1 METKLSGRLAIV
13 EQDDWLKPVEGA
25 MTERYAHFCRRLS
38 GIERTA
44 GSLVDYANGYLY
56 FGFQYDPVRR
66 GWWFREWL
74 PGAIDVY
81 LFGDFNGWQ
90 RTELPLRR
98 GAGGVWSIFLPDESF
113 AGRLVHGSR
122 VKILVHGRNG
132 WLAVSFRTSR
142 ARIFRDNCGRL
153 PNRST
158 GTATASISLRWAAF
172 ISMSAMWA

>member
-13 EQDDWLKPVEGA
+13 EQD

-122 VKILVHGRNG
+122 
-132 WLAVSFRTSR
+132 

>member
-38 GIERTA
+38 DIERTA

-81 LFGDFNGWQ
+81 LFGD
-90 RTELPLRR
+90 LR
-98 GAGGVWSIFLPDESF
+98 
-113 AGRLVHGSR
+113 
-122 VKILVHGRNG
+122 
-132 WLAVSFRTSR
+132 LA
-142 ARIFRDNCGRL
+142 AY
-153 PNRST
+153 
-158 GTATASISLRWAAF
+158 GTAVAKGCRRCVVDF
-172 ISMSAMWA
+172 SAR

>member
-66 GWWFREWL
+66 GWWFREW
-74 PGAIDVY
+74 
-81 LFGDFNGWQ
+81 
-90 RTELPLRR
+90 RR
-98 GAGGVWSIFLPDESF
+98 VP
-113 AGRLVHGSR
+113 
-122 VKILVHGRNG
+122 
-132 WLAVSFRTSR
+132 
-142 ARIFRDNCGRL
+142 
-153 PNRST
+153 
-158 GTATASISLRWAAF
+158 
-172 ISMSAMWA
+172 SMSTCSGISTAGSVRNAVAKGCRRCVVDFSAR

>member
-66 GWWFREWL
+66 GGGSASGCRVPLMSTCSGISTAGSVRNCRCEGVPEVCGRFFCPMNRLRGDWCTVLGSRYWSTAGMAGSSGRAEQGFFGTTV
-74 PGAIDVY
+74 GACRTVRLERRPLRY
-81 LFGDFNGWQ
+81 LFAGQ
-90 RTELPLRR
+90 PLY
-98 GAGGVWSIFLPDESF
+98 L
-113 AGRLVHGSR
+113 
-122 VKILVHGRNG
+122 
-132 WLAVSFRTSR
+132 
-142 ARIFRDNCGRL
+142 
-153 PNRST
+153 
-158 GTATASISLRWAAF
+158 
-172 ISMSAMWA
+172 